1 MTRNSYVSWIEKYYV
16 FVGIILFFVS
26 YLAFYPELWMI
37 TDAYSYSSQALAFA
51 EGNPYLTQYNFL
63 SQSHQR
69 ILHPPYNLGTSAYYA
84 FWIKLFTAKGIFLGS
99 IFAAIFSSILL
110 HATLKRLKYNQL
122 GTIIL
127 FISPVLFFSRSIM
140 SGMPSLLLMSA
151 VIYLLG
157 LRPKSINAFLL
168 SFLCFLSVWFRETNI
183 ILAGAIL
190 FYYIWKNLG
199 LWKAMLSGALIA
211 LSIKLLSTFWV
222 YGHFWFQSHSEGF
235 SFANLSVHMSLY
247 LIISL
252 ILIPGGYLFLLL
264 YRGKACKSIT
274 VSSSLFIAVYIFYNY
289 SAIDF
294 SGWLK
299 GSLLTSRF
307 VLPLIPFVVLAL
319 GEVIDRK
326 PFLHSL
332 IFFILVPFSLVL
344 IPISQ
349 KVFYDL
355 YAPHEN
361 AAKYIANKYA
371 DQQVLYDQ
379 SGFTNIIRYINPLSA
394 SWTKIAD
401 IKEIGDNI
409 NRERILND
417 SESVYVIISESNTSQ
432 EKFERASSVQQ
443 YLDLL
448 PFTAFD
454 SVRIDETNQLKIYK
468 LQSD

>member
-1 MTRNSYVSWIEKYYV
+1 M
-16 FVGIILFFVS
+16 
-26 YLAFYPELWMI
+26 
-37 TDAYSYSSQALAFA
+37 
-51 EGNPYLTQYNFL
+51 
-63 SQSHQR
+63 
-69 ILHPPYNLGTSAYYA
+69 
-84 FWIKLFTAKGIFLGS
+84 
-99 IFAAIFSSILL
+99 
-110 HATLKRLKYNQL
+110 
-122 GTIIL
+122 
-127 FISPVLFFSRSIM
+127 
-140 SGMPSLLLMSA
+140 
-151 VIYLLG
+151 
-157 LRPKSINAFLL
+157 
-168 SFLCFLSVWFRETNI
+168 
-183 ILAGAIL
+183 
-190 FYYIWKNLG
+190 
-199 LWKAMLSGALIA
+199 
-211 LSIKLLSTFWV
+211 
-222 YGHFWFQSHSEGF
+222 
-235 SFANLSVHMSLY
+235 
-247 LIISL
+247 
-252 ILIPGGYLFLLL
+252 
-264 YRGKACKSIT
+264 
-274 VSSSLFIAVYIFYNY
+274 
-289 SAIDF
+289 
-294 SGWLK
+294 
-299 GSLLTSRF
+299 
-307 VLPLIPFVVLAL
+307 VLAL

-371 DQQVLYDQ
+371 DQQVLYNQ